1 MLVVCRPKLISG
13 TASWWPDRNTVAAN
27 REEQVRSDDTGRTGG
42 ITISATPIAAD
53 AQGWAQRIV
62 AGAHSTASRV
72 GTVVPDAPVAPT
84 VGPPPATQGTGY
96 DRALLDGVTIDRP
109 LSMVSTLLTNAAER
123 MTGSRD
129 ERSGPALTQL
139 LLAGQQFV
147 QVGLRY
153 AAQGNGIIATGS
165 SLLGKVLPM
174 VGIASGA
181 WQIYKGWNELDN
193 HDEGVMSLIHSK
205 TARTGMMQVLAGGL
219 LFVPGVGPALAGA
232 VTRLAAAANEMDVFH
247 SLDWS
252 STPLEQKDAALA
264 RKAHPLDRTP
274 TNPYDRV
281 RRRDAATV
289 QTAALLPSA

>member
-1 MLVVCRPKLISG
+1 MVVHAQN
-13 TASWWPDRNTVAAN
+13 TASH
-27 REEQVRSDDTGRTGG
+27 VR
-42 ITISATPIAAD
+42 
-53 AQGWAQRIV
+53 
-62 AGAHSTASRV
+62 TA
-72 GTVVPDAPVAPT
+72 VPDAPIAPT
-84 VGPPPATQGTGY
+84 IGPPPATQGTGH

-109 LSMVSTLLTNAAER
+109 LEMVSTLLTNAAER

-153 AAQGNGIIATGS
+153 AAQGSGVIATGS

-205 TARTGMMQVLAGGL
+205 SARTGIMQVLAGGL
-219 LFVPGVGPALAGA
+219 LFIPGVGPALAGA
-232 VTRLAAAANEMDVFH
+232 ATRLVAAANEMDVFH
-247 SLDWS
+247 SLDWA
-252 STPLEQKDAALA
+252 STPVEEKNAAIA
-264 RKAHPLDRTP
+264 RKLHPLDRTP

-289 QTAALLPSA
+289 QTPALQPSA